1 MIVFVTNVILR
12 LLEKCRD
19 GRKTCERMLNFLWA
33 YHTSSAERRAPSFN
47 QLNCQFLSL
56 KQSPPFRDCH
66 SIKWVLSTK
75 LSSWR
80 PTKCLL
86 VSIWVYCDA
95 VNILHLRPLM
105 SSQVAHS
112 DRRHYISGINFPVHF
127 ASLLQISLLHFR
139 LISHMLVHHHFH
151 HPPLSSLFHPRWKTH
166 LSPNPRCRLLIT
178 PPIELT
184 DIKDCLGVCRISY
197 CTNVSYLITRFI
209 KF

>member
-1 MIVFVTNVILR
+1 MDAKHASVCWIFYGHIILR
-12 LLEKCRD
+12 QLKGEHHLS
-19 GRKTCERMLNFLWA
+19 
-33 YHTSSAERRAPSFN
+33 TSLTVSF
-47 QLNCQFLSL
+47 FTL

-95 VNILHLRPLM
+95 VNILHLRALM
-105 SSQVAHS
+105 SSQIAHS

-127 ASLLQISLLHFR
+127 SSLLQISLLHFR